1 MPTGTE
7 GTYDFD
13 FSTAIPAG
21 TEVSVNL
28 QANDL
33 SGNQTQRD
41 YALQSKSTTQSSID
55 AILPADGANFIA
67 QGKL

>member
-33 SGNQTQRD
+33 SGNQTQRG
-41 YALQSKSTTQSSID
+41 YALQSTTQSSID

>member
-41 YALQSKSTTQSSID
+41 YALQSTTQSSID
-55 AILPADGANFIA
+55 AILPADGQLHRSGQVIR
-67 QGKL
+67 K

>member
-1 MPTGTE
+1 MTLTSAPP
-7 GTYDFD
+7 YPQ
-13 FSTAIPAG
+13 AP
-21 TEVSVNL
+21 EVSVNL

-41 YALQSKSTTQSSID
+41 YALQSTTQSSID